1 MRSETTLLRICCQNL
16 EFLEFLEFLRLFTLQ
31 TDLQTKPLRDLF
43 ASLLKGF
50 LNGLLAVLLAICAVL
65 LILKGLAATRHEAWI
80 ESGDWMKSAVHLR
93 NFIITIGCL
102 VFYILASEVI
112 GFLLCGVIILSSMFW
127 ALAVRRGLIL
137 PLAVL
142 ITLVIHTVFYKGLRV
157 PLPWGVMLPLQW

>member
-1 MRSETTLLRICCQNL
+1 MKFNDAVSGAALLALAIAILVNV
-16 EFLEFLEFLRLFTLQ
+16 
-31 TDLQTKPLRDLF
+31 
-43 ASLLKGF
+43 SGF
-50 LNGLLAVLLAICAVL
+50 PAIPGQSIGPGVFPGLLAVLLAICAVL

-142 ITLVIHTVFYKGLRV
+142 ITLVIHSVFYKGLRV
-157 PLPWGVMLPLQW
+157 PLPWGVLQPLQW

>member
-1 MRSETTLLRICCQNL
+1 MKFNDAVSGAALLALAIAILINV
-16 EFLEFLEFLRLFTLQ
+16 
-31 TDLQTKPLRDLF
+31 
-43 ASLLKGF
+43 SGF
-50 LNGLLAVLLAICAVL
+50 PAIPGQSIGPGVFPGLLAVLLAICAVL

-142 ITLVIHTVFYKGLRV
+142 ITLVIHSVFYKGLRV
-157 PLPWGVMLPLQW
+157 PLPWGVLQPLQW

>member
-1 MRSETTLLRICCQNL
+1 MKFNDAVSGAALLALAIAILVNV
-16 EFLEFLEFLRLFTLQ
+16 
-31 TDLQTKPLRDLF
+31 
-43 ASLLKGF
+43 SGF
-50 LNGLLAVLLAICAVL
+50 PAIPGQSIGPGVFPGLLAVLLAICAVL

-127 ALAVRRGLIL
+127 ALAVRRGLIV

-142 ITLVIHTVFYKGLRV
+142 ITLVIHSVFYKGLRV
-157 PLPWGVMLPLQW
+157 PLPWGVLQPLQW

>member
-1 MRSETTLLRICCQNL
+1 MKFNDAVSGAALLALAIAILVNV
-16 EFLEFLEFLRLFTLQ
+16 
-31 TDLQTKPLRDLF
+31 
-43 ASLLKGF
+43 SGF
-50 LNGLLAVLLAICAVL
+50 PAIPGQSIGPGVFPGLLAVLLAICAVL

-102 VFYILASEVI
+102 VFYIFASEVI

-127 ALAVRRGLIL
+127 ALAVRRGLIV

-142 ITLVIHTVFYKGLRV
+142 ITLVIHSVFYKGLRV
-157 PLPWGVMLPLQW
+157 PLPWGVLQPLQW